1 MTNELS
7 LMEKL
12 AVSKKIMDAH
22 NKIPTGGASPSM
34 DSYNSPSMSSYNSP
48 SVDNYAPVKGTYNIP
63 QEFLQE
69 SQSNEPYLSS
79 LPKMT
84 TAPQPMTTD
93 RVMSSKLPD
102 AIKRLMIEHPIE
114 IPNSMGGGGSVLS
127 DELVEKATRLMNTD
141 ARGNQTSQP
150 KQRVQEQ
157 SQPQSP
163 NFNMKELKS
172 MLREVV
178 EEVLQENGILS
189 ESEQKSNEVFSFK
202 VGKHIFEGKVTKIK
216 KIS

>member
-1 MTNELS
+1 MTSELS

-34 DSYNSPSMSSYNSP
+34 SSYNSP
-48 SVDNYAPVKGTYNIP
+48 SVENYEPVNARYDIP
-63 QEFLQE
+63 QEFLHE
-69 SQSNEPYLSS
+69 SQSSEPYLSS
-79 LPKMT
+79 IPKTPSM
-84 TAPQPMTTD
+84 PQPLTSD
-93 RVMSSKLPD
+93 RVMASKLPD

-141 ARGNQTSQP
+141 ARGNQTTQP

-157 SQPQSP
+157 SQQP

-172 MLREVV
+172 ILREVV
-178 EEVLQENGILS
+178 EEVLQENGILA
-189 ESEQKSNEVFSFK
+189 ESEQKSNELFSFK

>member
-22 NKIPTGGASPSM
+22 NNTPRGGVSSSM
-34 DSYNSPSMSSYNSP
+34 DSYGSPEVESFK
-48 SVDNYAPVKGTYNIP
+48 PVGAKYNIP

-69 SQSNEPYLSS
+69 SQQSDQPYLSS
-79 LPKMT
+79 IPKAPTM
-84 TAPQPMTTD
+84 PQPLTSD
-93 RVMSSKLPD
+93 RVMASKLPD

-114 IPNSMGGGGSVLS
+114 VPNSMGGGSVLS
-127 DELVEKATRLMNTD
+127 DELVEKASRLMNLK
-141 ARGNQTSQP
+141 GNQQP
-150 KQRVQEQ
+150 KQSVNEQ
-157 SQPQSP
+157 TKRPQQTQLP

>member
-22 NKIPTGGASPSM
+22 NNTPRGNVSENM
-34 DSYNSPSMSSYNSP
+34 NSYNNSP
-48 SVDNYAPVKGTYNIP
+48 SVENYEPVKGKYNIP

-69 SQSNEPYLSS
+69 SQSSEPYLSS
-79 LPKMT
+79 IPKTPTM
-84 TAPQPMTTD
+84 PQPLTSD

-127 DELVEKATRLMNTD
+127 DELVEKASRLMNLK
-141 ARGNQTSQP
+141 SEPQP
-150 KQRVQEQ
+150 KQQVQERTQTQ
-157 SQPQSP
+157 SS

>member
-1 MTNELS
+1 MNSEADLIQK
-7 LMEKL
+7 LMI
-12 AVSKKIMDAH
+12 SKQIMDKH
-22 NKIPTGGASPSM
+22 NQTPRGGMPSM
-34 DSYNSPSMSSYNSP
+34 DSYSSPQVESYEPAN
-48 SVDNYAPVKGTYNIP
+48 AKYNIP

-69 SQSNEPYLSS
+69 SHQSEQFDQPYLSS
-79 LPKMT
+79 IPKTPTM
-84 TAPQPMTTD
+84 PQPITKD

-102 AIKRLMIEHPIE
+102 EIKRLMIEHPIE
-114 IPNSMGGGGSVLS
+114 QPSSMGGGTTLS
-127 DELVEKATRLMNTD
+127 NELVEKAARLMNTD
-141 ARGNQTSQP
+141 ARGNQTTQP

-157 SQPQSP
+157 SQPQQP

-178 EEVLQENGILS
+178 EEVLQENGILA
-189 ESEQKSNEVFSFK
+189 ESTEKANEVFSFK

>member
-22 NKIPTGGASPSM
+22 NNTPRGNVSE
-34 DSYNSPSMSSYNSP
+34 NMSSYNNSP
-48 SVDNYAPVKGTYNIP
+48 SVENYEPVKGKYNIP

-69 SQSNEPYLSS
+69 SQSSEPYLSS
-79 LPKMT
+79 IPKTPTM
-84 TAPQPMTTD
+84 PQPLTSD

-114 IPNSMGGGGSVLS
+114 VPNSMGGGSVLS
-127 DELVEKATRLMNTD
+127 DELVEKAARLMNTD
-141 ARGNQTSQP
+141 ARGNQPSQP

-157 SQPQSP
+157 SQPQQP

-189 ESEQKSNEVFSFK
+189 ESEEKSNEVFSFK

>member
-22 NKIPTGGASPSM
+22 NKIPTGGAST
-34 DSYNSPSMSSYNSP
+34 SMSSYNTP
-48 SVDNYAPVKGTYNIP
+48 SVENYEPVRGTYNIP

-69 SQSNEPYLSS
+69 SQQIDQPYLSS
-79 LPKMT
+79 IPKT
-84 TAPQPMTTD
+84 PSSPQPITTD
-93 RVMSSKLPD
+93 RVMASKLPD
-102 AIKRLMIEHPIE
+102 AIKKLMIEHPIE
-114 IPNSMGGGGSVLS
+114 VPNSMGGGGSVLS

-141 ARGNQTSQP
+141 ARGNQVNQP
-150 KQRVQEQ
+150 KQVVREQ
-157 SQPQSP
+157 SQPQQP
-163 NFNMKELKS
+163 QINNRQLREMLK
-172 MLREVV
+172 EVV
-178 EEVLQENGILS
+178 EEVLQENGILA
-189 ESEQKSNEVFSFK
+189 ESTQKSNEVFSFK

>member
-1 MTNELS
+1 MTNELD
-7 LMEKL
+7 LMERL

-22 NKIPTGGASPSM
+22 NRIPTGGVSPSM
-34 DSYNSPSMSSYNSP
+34 NSYNTPQ
-48 SVDNYAPVKGTYNIP
+48 VENYEPVRGTYNIP

-69 SQSNEPYLSS
+69 SQQIDQPYLSS
-79 LPKMT
+79 IPKAPTM
-84 TAPQPMTTD
+84 PQPLTSD
-93 RVMSSKLPD
+93 RVMASKLPD

-114 IPNSMGGGGSVLS
+114 VPNSMGGGSVLS
-127 DELVEKATRLMNTD
+127 DELVEKASRLMNLK
-141 ARGNQTSQP
+141 GGQQP
-150 KQRVQEQ
+150 KQSVNEQ
-157 SQPQSP
+157 TKRPQQTQSP

>member
-34 DSYNSPSMSSYNSP
+34 NSHSNSP
-48 SVDNYAPVKGTYNIP
+48 SVENYEPVNGKYNIP

-69 SQSNEPYLSS
+69 SQSSEPYLSS
-79 LPKMT
+79 IPKMPT
-84 TAPQPMTTD
+84 SPQPLTSD
-93 RVMSSKLPD
+93 RVMASKLPD

-114 IPNSMGGGGSVLS
+114 IPNSMGGGGSVLT
-127 DELVEKATRLMNTD
+127 DELVEKAARLMKTD
-141 ARGNQTSQP
+141 ARGNQPTQQ
-150 KQRVQEQ
+150 KQVVREQ
-157 SQPQSP
+157 SQPQQP

>member
-22 NKIPTGGASPSM
+22 NRIPTGGVSPSM
-34 DSYNSPSMSSYNSP
+34 NSYNSP
-48 SVDNYAPVKGTYNIP
+48 SVENYEPVRGNYNIP

-69 SQSNEPYLSS
+69 SQQIDQPYLSS
-79 LPKMT
+79 IPKT
-84 TAPQPMTTD
+84 PSTPQPMTTD
-93 RVMSSKLPD
+93 RVMASKLPD

-114 IPNSMGGGGSVLS
+114 VPNSMGGGSVLS
-127 DELVEKATRLMNTD
+127 DELVEKATRLMGTSPK
-141 ARGNQTSQP
+141 GNQPNQVV
-150 KQRVQEQ
+150 KEQ

-163 NFNMKELKS
+163 NFNMKQLKS

>member
-22 NKIPTGGASPSM
+22 NRIPTGGVSPSM
-34 DSYNSPSMSSYNSP
+34 NSYNSP
-48 SVDNYAPVKGTYNIP
+48 SVENYEPVRGNYNIP

-69 SQSNEPYLSS
+69 SQQIDQPYLSS
-79 LPKMT
+79 IPKT
-84 TAPQPMTTD
+84 PSTPQPMTTD
-93 RVMSSKLPD
+93 RVMASKLPD

-114 IPNSMGGGGSVLS
+114 VPNSMGGGSVLS
-127 DELVEKATRLMNTD
+127 DELVEKATRLMGTSPK
-141 ARGNQTSQP
+141 GNQPNQVV
-150 KQRVQEQ
+150 KEQ

-163 NFNMKELKS
+163 NFNLKQLKS

>member
-22 NKIPTGGASPSM
+22 NNTPRGGMASSM
-34 DSYNSPSMSSYNSP
+34 DSYNSP
-48 SVDNYAPVKGTYNIP
+48 SVDNYEPVKGTYNIP
-63 QEFLQE
+63 KEFLQE
-69 SQSNEPYLSS
+69 SQQSDQPYLSS
-79 LPKMT
+79 IPKAPTM
-84 TAPQPMTTD
+84 PQPLTAD

-114 IPNSMGGGGSVLS
+114 VPNSMGGGGSVLS
-127 DELVEKATRLMNTD
+127 DELVEKASRLMNLKGD
-141 ARGNQTSQP
+141 QQT
-150 KQRVQEQ
+150 KQSVNEQ
-157 SQPQSP
+157 TKRPQQTQSP

>member
-22 NKIPTGGASPSM
+22 NNTPRGNASPSM
-34 DSYNSPSMSSYNSP
+34 NSYNSP
-48 SVDNYAPVKGTYNIP
+48 SVENYEPVKGTYNIP

-69 SQSNEPYLSS
+69 SQQIEPPYLSS
-79 LPKMT
+79 IPKT
-84 TAPQPMTTD
+84 PTAPQPLTSD
-93 RVMSSKLPD
+93 RVMASKLPD

-127 DELVEKATRLMNTD
+127 DELVEKAARLMNTD
-141 ARGNQTSQP
+141 ARGNQVNQP
-150 KQRVQEQ
+150 KQVVREQ
-157 SQPQSP
+157 SPTQQPQV
-163 NFNMKELKS
+163 NNKQLREMLK
-172 MLREVV
+172 EVV

>member
-22 NKIPTGGASPSM
+22 NNTPRGGVASSM
-34 DSYNSPSMSSYNSP
+34 DSYNSP
-48 SVDNYAPVKGTYNIP
+48 SVDNYEPVKGTYNIP

-69 SQSNEPYLSS
+69 SQQSDQPYLSS
-79 LPKMT
+79 IPKAPTM
-84 TAPQPMTTD
+84 PQPLTSD
-93 RVMSSKLPD
+93 RVMASKLPD

-114 IPNSMGGGGSVLS
+114 VPNSMGGGGSVLS
-127 DELVEKATRLMNTD
+127 DELVEKASRLMNLKGD
-141 ARGNQTSQP
+141 QQT
-150 KQRVQEQ
+150 KQSVNEQ
-157 SQPQSP
+157 TKRPQQTQSP

>member
-22 NKIPTGGASPSM
+22 NRIPTGGASPSM
-34 DSYNSPSMSSYNSP
+34 NSYNTPQ
-48 SVDNYAPVKGTYNIP
+48 VENYEPVRGTYNIP

-69 SQSNEPYLSS
+69 SQQIDQPYLSS
-79 LPKMT
+79 IPKTPSM
-84 TAPQPMTTD
+84 PQPLTSD
-93 RVMSSKLPD
+93 RVMASKLPD

-114 IPNSMGGGGSVLS
+114 VPNSMGGGSVLS
-127 DELVEKATRLMNTD
+127 DELVEKAARLMNTD
-141 ARGNQTSQP
+141 ARGNQVNQP
-150 KQRVQEQ
+150 KQRIQEQ
-157 SQPQSP
+157 APTQSP
-163 NFNMKELKS
+163 NFNMKQLKS

>member
-1 MTNELS
+1 MNSEADLIQK
-7 LMEKL
+7 LMI
-12 AVSKKIMDAH
+12 SKQIMDKH
-22 NKIPTGGASPSM
+22 NQTPRGSMPSM
-34 DSYNSPSMSSYNSP
+34 DSYSSPEVESYE
-48 SVDNYAPVKGTYNIP
+48 PVGAKYNIP

-79 LPKMT
+79 LPKTPTM
-84 TAPQPMTTD
+84 PQPVTSD

-114 IPNSMGGGGSVLS
+114 VPNTMGGGATLS
-127 DELVEKATRLMNTD
+127 NDLVEKAARLMNTD

-157 SQPQSP
+157 SQSP

-189 ESEQKSNEVFSFK
+189 ESTEKANEMFTFK
-202 VGKHIFEGKVTKIK
+202 VGKHIFSG
-216 KIS
+216 KISKVQKTR

>member
-34 DSYNSPSMSSYNSP
+34 SSYNSP
-48 SVDNYAPVKGTYNIP
+48 SVENYEPVRGSYNIP

-69 SQSNEPYLSS
+69 SQSSEPYLSS
-79 LPKMT
+79 LPKT
-84 TAPQPMTTD
+84 PTAPQPLTSD
-93 RVMSSKLPD
+93 RVMASKLPD

-141 ARGNQTSQP
+141 ARGNQVNQP

-157 SQPQSP
+157 SQPQQPQQPQQP
-163 NFNMKELKS
+163 NFNMKQLKI

>member
-22 NKIPTGGASPSM
+22 NRIPTGGASPSM
-34 DSYNSPSMSSYNSP
+34 NSYNTP
-48 SVDNYAPVKGTYNIP
+48 SVENYEPVKGTYNIP

-69 SQSNEPYLSS
+69 SQQSDQPYLSS
-79 LPKMT
+79 IPKAPTM
-84 TAPQPMTTD
+84 PQPLTAD

-114 IPNSMGGGGSVLS
+114 VPNSMGGGGSVLS

-150 KQRVQEQ
+150 KQVVREQ
-157 SQPQSP
+157 APTQQPQV
-163 NFNMKELKS
+163 NNKQLREMLK
-172 MLREVV
+172 EVV

>member
-1 MTNELS
+1 MPSIDSYSSPEVES
-7 LMEKL
+7 YE
-12 AVSKKIMDAH
+12 
-22 NKIPTGGASPSM
+22 PTGA
-34 DSYNSPSMSSYNSP
+34 
-48 SVDNYAPVKGTYNIP
+48 KYNIP

-79 LPKMT
+79 VPKAPTMPQAMT
-84 TAPQPMTTD
+84 KD
-93 RVMSSKLPD
+93 RVMSSNLPD
-102 AIKRLMIEHPIE
+102 EIKRLMIEHPIE
-114 IPNSMGGGGSVLS
+114 VPNSIGGGATLS
-127 DELVEKATRLMNTD
+127 NDLVEKAARLMNTD
-141 ARGNQTSQP
+141 ARGNQVGQP
-150 KQRVQEQ
+150 KQRIQEQ
-157 SQPQSP
+157 SLPQSP

>member
-1 MTNELS
+1 MTSELS

-34 DSYNSPSMSSYNSP
+34 SSYNSP
-48 SVDNYAPVKGTYNIP
+48 SVENYEPVRGSYNIP

-69 SQSNEPYLSS
+69 SQSSEPYLSS
-79 LPKMT
+79 IPKTPSM
-84 TAPQPMTTD
+84 PQPLTSD
-93 RVMSSKLPD
+93 RVMASKLPD

-141 ARGNQTSQP
+141 ARGNQVNQP

-157 SQPQSP
+157 SQQP
-163 NFNMKELKS
+163 NFNIKELKS

-178 EEVLQENGILS
+178 EEVLQENGILT
-189 ESEQKSNEVFSFK
+189 ESEQKSNELFSFK

>member
-1 MTNELS
+1 
-7 LMEKL
+7 
-12 AVSKKIMDAH
+12 MDKH
-22 NKIPTGGASPSM
+22 NQTPRGGMPSM
-34 DSYNSPSMSSYNSP
+34 ESYSSPQVESFEP
-48 SVDNYAPVKGTYNIP
+48 AGATYNIP

-69 SQSNEPYLSS
+69 SQQSEQPYLSS
-79 LPKMT
+79 IPKTPTM
-84 TAPQPMTTD
+84 PQAITKD

-102 AIKRLMIEHPIE
+102 EIKRLMIEHPIE
-114 IPNSMGGGGSVLS
+114 QPTSMGGGATLS
-127 DELVEKATRLMNTD
+127 NDLVEKAARLMGTD
-141 ARGNQTSQP
+141 ARGNQTVQP

-157 SQPQSP
+157 SQPQQS

>member
-22 NKIPTGGASPSM
+22 NRTPRGSASPSM
-34 DSYNSPSMSSYNSP
+34 NSYNSP
-48 SVDNYAPVKGTYNIP
+48 SVENYEPVNASYNIP

-69 SQSNEPYLSS
+69 SQQIDQPYLSS
-79 LPKMT
+79 IPKTPT
-84 TAPQPMTTD
+84 TPQAMTTD
-93 RVMSSKLPD
+93 RVMASKLPD

-114 IPNSMGGGGSVLS
+114 VPNSMGGGSVLS
-127 DELVEKATRLMNTD
+127 DELVEKAARLMNTD
-141 ARGNQTSQP
+141 ARGNQVNQP
-150 KQRVQEQ
+150 KQRIQEQ
-157 SQPQSP
+157 TPTQQPQ
-163 NFNMKELKS
+163 FNNKQLREMLK
-172 MLREVV
+172 EVV
-178 EEVLQENGILS
+178 EEVLLENGILA
-189 ESEQKSNEVFSFK
+189 ESTQKSNEVFSFK